1 MTGRYKNYKI
11 EDFLEDDD
19 FILSIVAPNEE
30 SKEYWDSLVC
40 SGSLNIFEYTNAV
53 LLMRGWMKSNPRPS
67 REDLE
72 NLWTRIQEGCTA
84 MERRHSARP
93 VKHLFAWLATAA
105 AVVAAAMFIYQGSVK
120 KCSPGCVDADLM
132 VLSQAQKS
140 GHVTLLSDSGSIQL
154 KGSNPTIAYDREGVL
169 QVGKQDAS
177 QKEPLPKHNVEK
189 CRVLVPYGK
198 QAKLELSDGTRLW
211 LNAGTTVSYSE
222 KFSGKTRDI
231 TVDGEIYA
239 EVAHDG
245 RPFIVHTDDLE
256 ITVKGTRFNL
266 SSYTSDSFSQVVLVE
281 GSVDV
286 AHEKNLVSLVPEQA
300 YTCDPEG
307 SSVRLV
313 NTDLYTSWING
324 VYKFENVPIE
334 QVLLKLARHY
344 NVTLVLPKNPS
355 GVICFGSLEL
365 KDDIST
371 LLTGL
376 MRVASFNFVIKNG
389 IYYIQF
395 NEQANY

>member
-1 MTGRYKNYKI
+1 M
-11 EDFLEDDD
+11 
-19 FILSIVAPNEE
+19 
-30 SKEYWDSLVC
+30 
-40 SGSLNIFEYTNAV
+40 
-53 LLMRGWMKSNPRPS
+53 
-67 REDLE
+67 
-72 NLWTRIQEGCTA
+72 
-84 MERRHSARP
+84 
-93 VKHLFAWLATAA
+93 
-105 AVVAAAMFIYQGSVK
+105 
-120 KCSPGCVDADLM
+120 
-132 VLSQAQKS
+132 
-140 GHVTLLSDSGSIQL
+140 
-154 KGSNPTIAYDREGVL
+154 
-169 QVGKQDAS
+169 
-177 QKEPLPKHNVEK
+177 
-189 CRVLVPYGK
+189 
-198 QAKLELSDGTRLW
+198 
-211 LNAGTTVSYSE
+211 
-222 KFSGKTRDI
+222 
-231 TVDGEIYA
+231 
-239 EVAHDG
+239 
-245 RPFIVHTDDLE
+245 
-256 ITVKGTRFNL
+256 KGTRFNL

-300 YTCDPEG
+300 YTCDPKG